1 VDNPPK
7 DTNTMIYT
15 HDRLIPISAERLAQN
30 MRENDEARKV
40 FDADMAAKEKA
51 KTDAF
56 NARMEIQ
63 FKADARKK
71 YATLSDADFERLW
84 TVRIKDEELLLQAAA
99 VANRPLESWYQ
110 KF

>member
-1 VDNPPK
+1 
-7 DTNTMIYT
+7 MIYNP
-15 HDRLIPISAERLAQN
+15 DRLIPISAERLAQN

-40 FDADMAAKEKA
+40 RLAQLAAEEKVKSDAFDAK
-51 KTDAF
+51 
-56 NARMEIQ
+56 MEIQ
-63 FKADARKK
+63 FKADARRK

-84 TVRIKDEELLLQAAA
+84 TVRIRDEELLLQAAA